1 MKNAIFLFVVLSLVA
16 VFFLKAVFEAV
27 ALAASIAMLYYVV
40 RRNLKEK
47 AELKY
52 YSELYEPL
60 FVVELPNGAA
70 GLDLEKIGMG
80 HLERHI
86 VYAVKGDVNRTAN
99 RIKDRILRSGNR
111 RGVRVSVIRFR
122 DGAFY
127 AELESEY
134 RERVAAMVKK
144 SLVEVHQY
152 LKELAPEWYEEV
164 YHGEKEKF
172 VWDIKNN

>member
-1 MKNAIFLFVVLSLVA
+1 MIDMKNAILIFVVSSLVG
-16 VFFLKAVFEAV
+16 VFLLNAVFEV
-27 ALAASIAMLYYVV
+27 VFLAASIAMLYYVV
-40 RRNLKEK
+40 RKNLREK

-60 FVVELPNGAA
+60 FVVELPDGTA
-70 GLDLEKIGMG
+70 GLELEKIGMG

-86 VYAVKGDVNRTAN
+86 VYAAKGEVNRTAN
-99 RIKDRILRSGNR
+99 LIKDRILRSGNQ

-152 LKELAPEWYEEV
+152 LKELAPDWYEEV

-172 VWDIKNN
+172 VWNI